1 VAPDVLDLDLAAVDL
16 TDPMTF
22 AHLDMAEVWRRFRTE
37 APVHRHPET
46 EHGRAFWVLS
56 RYSDVR
62 ALYQDD
68 ERFSSHHG
76 NMLASLHKPHG
87 DPAAGMMLALTDAPR
102 HHTMRSI
109 LLKAFSPRS
118 RELVVNRLEARVA
131 ALLRDAMSKGTFDFA
146 RDVAERVS
154 MGTICDLLGFPEA
167 DHDRLLDL
175 SRQALSSDEAE
186 QTDEQAWT
194 ARNELLLYCQDVA
207 EERRRHP
214 VDDLVSAMATCT
226 IDGRP
231 MTDEELVVNCYGFIL
246 AGDQTSRLAMVGGLL
261 AFTRFPAQWEALR
274 DGRVPVAAAVD
285 EVLRWTTPVMH
296 VGRTAV
302 TDVEID
308 GHPIRKGDIVTGWN
322 TSANADDEVFA
333 EPGALDL
340 GRAPNPHLTFGFG
353 PHFCFGAY
361 LGRAEVRA
369 VLETLCRNVAD
380 IELRGAARPLY
391 STFLRGYGSLPVELV
406 PKTEQAGRGAAPTTT
421 SEVSP

>member
-1 VAPDVLDLDLAAVDL
+1 
-16 TDPMTF
+16 MTF
-22 AHLDMAEVWRRFRTE
+22 ARLDMAAVWRRFRAE
-37 APVHRHPET
+37 APVHRHRET
-46 EHGRAFWVLS
+46 GHGRPFWVLS
-56 RYSDVR
+56 RYRDVR

-76 NMLASLHKPHG
+76 NMLTSLHKPQG

-118 RELVVNRLEARVA
+118 RELVVNRLETRVA
-131 ALLRDAMSKGTFDFA
+131 ALLRDGMARGTFDFA

-154 MGTICDLLGFPEA
+154 MGTICDLLGFPPA

-175 SRQALSSDEAE
+175 SREALSSDEAD

-194 ARNELLLYCQDVA
+194 ARNELLLYCQDIA
-207 EERRRHP
+207 EERRRNP
-214 VDDLVSAMATCT
+214 ADDLVSAMATCT
-226 IDGRP
+226 IDGTP
-231 MTDEELVVNCYGFIL
+231 MTVEELVVNCYGFIL

-261 AFTRFPAQWEALR
+261 AFTRFPAQWAALR
-274 DGRVPVAAAVD
+274 DGRVPVASAVD

-302 TDVEID
+302 TDVEVD
-308 GHPIRKGDIVTGWN
+308 GHTIRAGDVVTGWN
-322 TSANADDEVFA
+322 TAANADEEVFG
-333 EPGALDL
+333 EPGTLDL

-369 VLETLCRNVAD
+369 VLETLCREVAD
-380 IELRGAARPLY
+380 IELRGAAKPLY

-406 PKTEQAGRGAAPTTT
+406 PPTVRAGRCAAPATT

>member
-1 VAPDVLDLDLAAVDL
+1 MSPADVDLAAVDL

-22 AHLDMAEVWRRFRTE
+22 ADLDMAEVWRRFRAE
-37 APVHRHPET
+37 APVHHHPGT
-46 EHGRAFWVLS
+46 ERGRAFWVLS
-56 RYSDVR
+56 RYRDVR

-76 NMLASLHKPHG
+76 NMLASLHKPHD

-109 LLKAFSPRS
+109 LSKAFSPRS
-118 RELVVNRLEARVA
+118 RDLVVNRLEARVA
-131 ALLRDAMSKGTFDFA
+131 ALLHDAMGKGTFDFA

-154 MGTICDLLGFPEA
+154 MGTICDLLGFPAA
-167 DHDRLLDL
+167 DHDRLLEL
-175 SRQALSSDEAE
+175 SRQALSSDEAD

-207 EERRRHP
+207 VARRGNP
-214 VDDLVSAMATCT
+214 LDDLVSAMATCT

-231 MTDEELVVNCYGFIL
+231 MTDEELVVNCYGLIL

-261 AFTRFPAQWEALR
+261 AFARFPDQWEALR
-274 DGRVPVAAAVD
+274 DGRVPMAAAVD

-302 TDVEID
+302 TDVEIGD
-308 GHPIRKGDIVTGWN
+308 RTIRKGDIVTGWN
-322 TSANADDEVFA
+322 TSANADEDVFP
-333 EPGALDL
+333 EPGVFDL
-340 GRAPNPHLTFGFG
+340 GRTPNPHLTLGFG

-369 VLETLCRNVAD
+369 VLETLCREVAD

-406 PKTEQAGRGAAPTTT
+406 QKTVSAGLGATPRTT